1 MAVNVDTVYQRVLAI
16 ANKEQ
21 RGYVTPQEFNLFANQ
36 AQLEIFEQY
45 FYDLNQAERT
55 PSNFSQYN
63 DPVKILLEKIQPFEK
78 RHQIALVSSRYNIYL
93 PDDVYRLGEILWF
106 GSTAFPGTKIIEEV
120 TEKEL
125 TELGST
131 PLAKY
136 SQARPVF
143 VRRDALT
150 AIDGYGQHITIYPNS
165 ADPANQVALFFTQNG
180 DTDSDTTAAVDA
192 GGNFDFIEAGQT
204 VTGSGIPADTTVV
217 SIAAG
222 AGGLVLSN
230 AATTTVSDVTL
241 TFASD
246 DIKCNYIRKPVD
258 AVWGYEEI
266 ASSDGQSGGTALY
279 NSATS
284 TDFELHASE
293 ENELI
298 LQILNLIGIN
308 TQDQAIMQYSSG
320 EVQLNEQQRKS

>member
-21 RGYVTPQEFNLFANQ
+21 RGYITPQEFNLFANQ
-36 AQLEIFEQY
+36 AQMEIFEQY
-45 FYDLNQAERT
+45 FYDLNQAERI

-63 DPVKILLEKIQPFEK
+63 DPVKILLEKIQIFEK
-78 RHQIALVSSRYNIYL
+78 RLIQVEVTSVHNNYL
-93 PDDVYRLGEILWF
+93 PADVYRLGDVVWY
-106 GSTAFPGTKIIEEV
+106 GNGGTVPEPVIIEEV
-120 TEKEL
+120 TERML
-125 TELGST
+125 VDLQNS
-131 PLAKY
+131 PLATY
-136 SQARPVF
+136 SLSRPVF
-143 VRRDALT
+143 CRRDT
-150 AIDGYGQHITIYPNS
+150 FVDGKQLISIYPK
-165 ADPANQVALFFTQNG
+165 DANNIAANMVSLYFTQNG

-204 VTGSGIPADTTVV
+204 VTGSGIPVDTTVV

-246 DIKCNYIRKPVD
+246 DIRCTYIRKPID

-266 ASSDGQSGGTALY
+266 AASDGQSGSTALY
-279 NSATS
+279 NSSAS
-284 TDFELHASE
+284 TNFELHASE

-298 LQILNLIGIN
+298 LQILKLMGI
-308 TQDQAIMQYSSG
+308 TMQDQAIMQYSSG
-320 EVQLNEQQRKS
+320 EIQLNEQQRKS